1 MFIFRTNPHDYSAMW
16 MRVVLAVIFF
26 PHGARK
32 LFGWFRGVGFE
43 TTMSLFEM
51 LGVPWI
57 FGLLVMLIEF
67 VGAFF
72 LLAGLLSRLVAS
84 GLAATMLGAIV
95 LVQWSNGFFM
105 NWNGQQAGEG
115 IQFSLLAIGMAVAVV
130 IQGSGAWSL
139 DRRIQERFGV
149 GEQEASQDMRG
160 QHVTA

>member
-1 MFIFRTNPHDYSAMW
+1 MFIFRTNPYDYSALW
-16 MRVVLAVIFF
+16 MRIVLAIIFF

-32 LFGWFRGVGFE
+32 IFGWFGGAGFD
-43 TTMSLFEM
+43 TTMGLFEM

-57 FGLLVMLIEF
+57 VGLMVMLIEF

-72 LLAGLLSRLVAS
+72 LVAGLLSRLVAS

-95 LVQWSNGFFM
+95 LVQWPNGFFM

-139 DRRIQERFGV
+139 DRRVQERFEEAK
-149 GEQEASQDMRG
+149 GEQGVARG
-160 QHVTA
+160 QQLTA